1 MSPTTCLQCGKPTP
15 PGSIHTCAPLC
26 TVCVCGHVPES
37 VTEQQAGICYD
48 CAPERWAS
56 LQDAALSYLA
66 ARDACCDTS
75 GTVAEKLGRVD
86 AQQARRHVAL
96 AALRRAAGAE

>member
-56 LQDAALSYLA
+56 LQDAVRAFLA
-66 ARDACCDTS
+66 TCGGVRLGAGSAA
-75 GTVAEKLGRVD
+75 VAEHL
-86 AQQARRHVAL
+86 ARYHTAL